1 MRSNYV
7 KICCLLVAIALLCLP
22 AIIQSTGDATDRAA
36 QFSNPYDG
44 DDGGLRLEVVGSY
57 ILPHSFALAHDW
69 QVIAPQVIFG
79 SYLLDRVP
87 LYKLLCRMLR

>member
-44 DDGGLRLEVVGSY
+44 DDDAFGLEFTGPY
-57 ILPHSFALAHDW
+57 ILPAGFALARDW
-69 QVIAPQVIFG
+69 QVVAPQVIFG
-79 SYLLDRVP
+79 SYLLDRAP